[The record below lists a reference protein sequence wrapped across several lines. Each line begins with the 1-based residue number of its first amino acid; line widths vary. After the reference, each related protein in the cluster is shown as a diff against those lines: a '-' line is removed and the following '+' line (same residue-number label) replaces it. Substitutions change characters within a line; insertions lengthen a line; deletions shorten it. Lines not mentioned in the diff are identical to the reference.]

1 MAGRRIKNRIIN
13 SFCSSLKG
21 LVNQNTIEVAKD
33 HAEIVFKFQ
42 PAMIKGCE
50 DIIFI
55 THPPLVY
62 SGSNMSYSKSTKCLL
77 SYFSY
82 FFLVVSDFEFHSS
95 WSSMN
100 NNSFVCPNKM
110 IDCGWYFD
118 LPKIISTSP
127 IKTISPYIPPLHPHF
142 SPDQVYSVQWCV
154 QVYSGSHWWVYMC
167 CYSSVIIWHSN
178 RKVINLMLSSEMTL
192 WMS

>member
-77 SYFSY
+77 SYF
-82 FFLVVSDFEFHSS
+82 FLVF
-95 WSSMN
+95 
-100 NNSFVCPNKM
+100 
-110 IDCGWYFD
+110 
-118 LPKIISTSP
+118 
-127 IKTISPYIPPLHPHF
+127 F
-142 SPDQVYSVQWCV
+142 SYV
-154 QVYSGSHWWVYMC
+154 
-167 CYSSVIIWHSN
+167 
-178 RKVINLMLSSEMTL
+178 RF
-192 WMS
+192 

>member
-42 PAMIKGCE
+42 PGMIKGCE

-62 SGSNMSYSKSTKCLL
+62 SGFKMSHSKSTKCLL

-82 FFLVVSDFEFHSS
+82 FFLVMSDFEFYSS

-110 IDCGWYFD
+110 IDC
-118 LPKIISTSP
+118 
-127 IKTISPYIPPLHPHF
+127 
-142 SPDQVYSVQWCV
+142 
-154 QVYSGSHWWVYMC
+154 
-167 CYSSVIIWHSN
+167 
-178 RKVINLMLSSEMTL
+178 
-192 WMS
+192 